1 MRALSIVAVLAAAAT
16 FLTGCGPNCQS
27 TCEKLYL
34 ESECN
39 TQRPGRTVDELLTT
53 CNNNCEQALS
63 RPGEI
68 EDFDPYDNSGSGSSV
83 TLDNEMEAALWME
96 CVAESACDKINDN
109 YCAPVW

>member
-1 MRALSIVAVLAAAAT
+1 MRALSIVAALAAAAT
-16 FLTGCGPNCQS
+16 LAGCGPNCQS

-39 TQRPGRTVDELLTT
+39 IQRPGRSVDELLTT
-53 CNNNCEQALS
+53 CNNNCEQALET
-63 RPGEI
+63 PGEI

-83 TLDNEMEAALWME
+83 TIDNELEAALWME
-96 CVAESACDKINDN
+96 CIAESACEKINDN